1 MLPFSPAPLT
11 DENLSLNFEKLVE
24 LSKVAAEDATLN
36 SKIRFSVI
44 VEQEIDGG
52 TKCFLRASYDFT
64 EDLNLAVQAGEW
76 LENKKT
82 DSIKNRMA
90 FLTERKKIPVLV
102 AAAKGEIFNEFF
114 RTLEQIGGQELVKL
128 FHRHLYHSGVIES
141 LSNFYTESKILHSD
155 LVEFLPLVMAN
166 PDGDKVELVSPAWWL
181 RAPKNVSHGVEVARA
196 VARSISKRGASPA
209 SATVADFYLLP
220 LTDSDLTI
228 YGVTPGELR
237 GNAIINRPRPKS
249 NTGVEVDPKKFHSQL
264 ALDWLQSG
272 NYLQRTL
279 STLGITAGISCAIPR

>member
-1 MLPFSPAPLT
+1 MTNMLPFSPAPLT

-52 TKCFLRASYDFT
+52 TKCLLRGSYDYS
-64 EDLNLAVQAGEW
+64 EDFNLVIEA
-76 LENKKT
+76 
-82 DSIKNRMA
+82 
-90 FLTERKKIPVLV
+90 IPGLV
-102 AAAKGEIFNEFF
+102 DIAMGQMFNEFF
-114 RTLEQIGGQELVKL
+114 RSLEQIGGQESVKL

-141 LSNFYTESKILHSD
+141 PSNCYTESKILHSD
-155 LVEFLPLVMAN
+155 LVEFIPLIMAN

-181 RAPKNVSHGVEVARA
+181 RAPKKVNYGVEVARA
-196 VARSISKRGASPA
+196 VARSICGRGDSSDSKAES
-209 SATVADFYLLP
+209 DFYLLP

-228 YGVTPGELR
+228 YGITPGELR
-237 GNAIINRPRPKS
+237 GNAIISRPRPKS

-264 ALDWLQSG
+264 QMDWLQSG
-272 NYLQRTL
+272 N
-279 STLGITAGISCAIPR
+279 